1 MMDPDTWLKTL
12 PGNTKSQE
20 GEKYKIEPNTWI
32 NSVSK
37 KKVNRLPKKY
47 FFTAGLFILGLV
59 LVSVV
64 KNITRDIEKEINIL
78 QASINE
84 LKINLHKE
92 VLEYGF
98 ISSPENIEK
107 LAKEHLV
114 SNFAPYKKS
123 QIKQFNEIEKNKN
136 KDDKKKKKTIAF
148 KVAKKIDKKKK
159 ELKKLQ
165 EIYSNPS
172 ELPKKIKL
180 QISKKIKN
188 TKKEIKSIYY
198 SPGELFTKERVK
210 NWTGLQLVK
219 LFLGIP
225 VVPGR

>member
-123 QIKQFNEIEKNKN
+123 QIKQFNEIEKIKN
-136 KDDKKKKKTIAF
+136 KEDKKKKKTIAF

>member
-1 MMDPDTWLKTL
+1 MMDPYIWLKTL

-20 GEKYKIEPNTWI
+20 EEKYKIEPNTWI

-37 KKVNRLPKKY
+37 KKINRLSKKY
-47 FFTAGLFILGLV
+47 FFTAGLFVLGLV
-59 LVSVV
+59 FVSVV

-84 LKINLHKE
+84 LKISLHKE
-92 VLEYGF
+92 DLEYGF
-98 ISSPENIEK
+98 ISSPENIAK

-123 QIKQFNEIEKNKN
+123 QIKQLNKIEKIKN

-165 EIYSNPS
+165 EIYSDPS
-172 ELPKKIKL
+172 ELPKEIKL
-180 QISKKIKN
+180 QIAKKIKN

-198 SPGELFTKERVK
+198 SRGELLTQERVK
-210 NWTGLQLVK
+210 NWAGLQLVK
-219 LFLGIP
+219 IFFGIP
-225 VVPGR
+225 IVPGR

>member
-1 MMDPDTWLKTL
+1 MMNPDIWLKTL

-20 GEKYKIEPNTWI
+20 EEKYNIEPNTWVDTI
-32 NSVSK
+32 SK
-37 KKVNRLPKKY
+37 KKVNRLSKKY

-98 ISSPENIEK
+98 ISSPENIVR

-114 SNFAPYKKS
+114 SDFVPYKKF
-123 QIKQFNEIEKNKN
+123 QIKQFNEIEKNIN
-136 KDDKKKKKTIAF
+136 KEGKKKKNTITF
-148 KVAKKIDKKKK
+148 KVAKKIDQKKK
-159 ELKKLQ
+159 ELKKFQ
-165 EIYSNPS
+165 KIYSQPS
-172 ELPKKIKL
+172 ELPKVVKL
-180 QISKKIKN
+180 QISKKIKK
-188 TKKEIKSIYY
+188 TKEEIKNIYS
-198 SPGELFTKERVK
+198 SPGELFTQERVK
-210 NWTGLQLVK
+210 NWAGLQIVK
-219 LFLGIP
+219 LFFGIP
-225 VVPGR
+225 IVPGR